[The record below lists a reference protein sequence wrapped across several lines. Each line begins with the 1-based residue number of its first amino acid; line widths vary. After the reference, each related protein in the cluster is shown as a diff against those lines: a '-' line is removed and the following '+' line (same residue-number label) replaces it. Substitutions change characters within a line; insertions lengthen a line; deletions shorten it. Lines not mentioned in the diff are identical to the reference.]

1 MDAADA
7 ARLTEAVTDAIAD
20 AVKRG
25 ESYSSFEDF
34 LTDESVERMTEAVI
48 EEAAETH
55 ADLELIRR
63 SIKK

>member
-7 ARLTEAVTDAIAD
+7 ARLTEA
-20 AVKRG
+20 
-25 ESYSSFEDF
+25 E
-34 LTDESVERMTEAVI
+34 M
-48 EEAAETH
+48 H